1 MVGRRKTGR
10 SHKLVEADAAAGPG
24 PDVEQGDVVPPV
36 PPGAAQGDELLV
48 SDYQADLQ
56 RDNRYDKPTRKVAF
70 QLQPTICWARQ
81 PQSSSQ

>member
-10 SHKLVEADAAAGPG
+10 SHKLVEADAAAAPG

-36 PPGAAQGDELLV
+36 PTGAAQWDELLV

-56 RDNRYDKPTRKVAF
+56 RDNRYDKPTGK
-70 QLQPTICWARQ
+70 LHSC
-81 PQSSSQ
+81 SSQPSGGPVRSQ